1 MAIRFQIRSTSARAF
16 SFGLLLGG
24 ALPSQ
29 SQTTAS
35 PASKTRAHVQTLAS
49 EKLEGR
55 QAGSSGEKLAADY
68 IVRELTRIGAKP
80 LPGQSDFFNAFE
92 FTAGT
97 KDAGSTLTVTRAGG
111 VPELF
116 VSTTHV
122 QAMSFSDN
130 AEVSG
135 PVVFAGYGLVVPE
148 SQNFGYDSFVGLDVK
163 DKIVVV
169 LRYFPEDADQ
179 KTRQILVRY
188 SDLRFKARAARQRGA
203 KGMLVVTGPSSPNA
217 GDDDSDDA

>member
-1 MAIRFQIRSTSARAF
+1 M
-16 SFGLLLGG
+16 LLGG

-29 SQTTAS
+29 SQTTAP

-55 QAGSSGEKLAADY
+55 QAGSPGEKLAADY

-80 LPGQSDFFNAFE
+80 LPGQSSFFNAFE

-111 VPELF
+111 VPEVF

-122 QAMSFSDN
+122 QAMSFSDS

-163 DKIVVV
+163 DKIVDRSP
-169 LRYFPEDADQ
+169 LLPRGCGSEDAADSRALLRPALQ
-179 KTRQILVRY
+179 GTRG
-188 SDLRFKARAARQRGA
+188 AAARRQRHARRDRPGLA
-203 KGMLVVTGPSSPNA
+203 ERRRRRFR
-217 GDDDSDDA
+217 